1 MASKCMCLGCGR
13 EFCGVGYMGSRVCGG
28 KLRKKGWAMSG
39 GHCTSCVCGECGAAG
54 RACPPSCQWAF
65 GPPPPPPASQ
75 GPGLAASSNQP
86 SPWAAAA
93 AKAAPAWEL
102 VAWEAPAALPALPA
116 PSAKCNER
124 EAERIKDT
132 CETKGCCRQKQYPYG
147 CAWDRCCKQC
157 HDDDP
162 NSHTPECNEREAER
176 MDLDGHRTLPIFS
189 SKLVWSF
196 QAIWKGKH
204 PETDSNGCL
213 WILQND
219 LDFGSDYY
227 GFHGVRCATDECAS
241 ISGTSDLE
249 IS

>member
-1 MASKCMCLGCGR
+1 MCLGCGR

-54 RACPPSCQWAF
+54 RACPPSCQWAS

-116 PSAKCNER
+116 PSANAAQPAPSANAVPHEEHG
-124 EAERIKDT
+124 EA
-132 CETKGCCRQKQYPYG
+132 Q
-147 CAWDRCCKQC
+147 
-157 HDDDP
+157 
-162 NSHTPECNEREAER
+162 TPPGPTTA
-176 MDLDGHRTLPIFS
+176 DLLYMI
-189 SKLVWSF
+189 
-196 QAIWKGKH
+196 Q
-204 PETDSNGCL
+204 E
-213 WILQND
+213 LQRRLTAVEQELADNR
-219 LDFGSDYY
+219 YWQW
-227 GFHGVRCATDECAS
+227 RK
-241 ISGTSDLE
+241 
-249 IS
+249 